1 MENCFCQ
8 LFIVACEIKHNVT
21 VMLIDVQVAVYINNE
36 VKSSRTSMLS
46 ENAFV
51 VVEVGEL

>member
-1 MENCFCQ
+1 
-8 LFIVACEIKHNVT
+8 
-21 VMLIDVQVAVYINNE
+21 MLIDVQVAVYINNE